1 MVSVTRAVQDIVS
14 QNFFLQEAISHGIVS
29 YNKLA
34 DYISPEIEKALGNK
48 PKKSSIVMAIR
59 RHVENIEAKQKQF
72 SIGFF
77 RETLLKTD
85 MCYIIVEESDKTLN
99 KIQELYNKM
108 ELRNGLMFHIV
119 HANYEIG
126 IITNKRVKDQ
136 IVEELSDEKIK
147 RVVDDLVIVSLTYSK
162 DYLYNPG
169 IIYYVTRFLTWENIN
184 IFSIWLTS
192 QEFNLL
198 ISRDDMTRAYST
210 VEKLIKKSNE
220 NNGNGL

>member
-34 DYISPEIEKALGNK
+34 DYLTPEIEKTLGSK

-72 SIGFF
+72 SVGFF

-99 KIQELYNKM
+99 RIQELYNRM
-108 ELRNGLMFHIV
+108 DLRHGLIFHIV

-126 IITNKRVKDQ
+126 IITNQRVKDQ
-136 IVEELSDEKIK
+136 IIDALSDEKIK
-147 RVVDDLVIVSLTYSK
+147 RVVEDLVIVSLTYSK
-162 DYLYNPG
+162 DYLYSPG

-198 ISRDDMTRAYST
+198 ISRDDMTRTYST
-210 VEKLIKKSNE
+210 LERLIKKSNE
-220 NNGNGL
+220 SNGNGL